1 MAGYDENDYYG
12 FGDGGALGPA
22 VPLDDFGYDDY
33 R

>member
-12 FGDGGALGPA
+12 FGAGQTLGPA
-22 VPLDDFGYDDY
+22 VPLDDYGYNDY